1 MFGQSTTSVDTMNE
15 SSFSSSDATN
25 ARRRMAHDTPSFSLG
40 AGGFDTGEIGAG
52 RGGGYA
58 YAAGGQWLTQYLRR
72 VWSWDQIDYDSTF
85 DQMVT
90 LMGAPKHM
98 SKVYKLANYRK
109 KTKNQWARDDPGF
122 AMIQLGFL
130 AVSTLAWGI
139 ACLQDRLTVVRFLL
153 LLVKEILGHWL
164 VGGLVLSGVC
174 ASLANRYLIL
184 HSVHS
189 VAQTVEWL
197 YAFDIHCNSFFVSF
211 LLTHIVQLMI
221 LPLLLSDGLTS
232 TLCANALWALAIAA
246 YFYVTHLGYCALPF
260 LTKTEYYLYPVVGVV
275 LLYVAFAFLAVA
287 GYRFNM
293 TRMVV
298 SFYFG

>member
-1 MFGQSTTSVDTMNE
+1 MNE

-40 AGGFDTGEIGAG
+40 AGGFDTGEVGAG

-122 AMIQLGFL
+122 AMIQLG
-130 AVSTLAWGI
+130 W
-139 ACLQDRLTVVRFLL
+139 
-153 LLVKEILGHWL
+153 
-164 VGGLVLSGVC
+164 VGRAA
-174 ASLANRYLIL
+174 ASLWTTAATYLPTRVPPASSRQPPADSHDPY
-184 HSVHS
+184 HSAIRHPPS
-189 VAQTVEWL
+189 
-197 YAFDIHCNSFFVSF
+197 
-211 LLTHIVQLMI
+211 
-221 LPLLLSDGLTS
+221 LPLRHPPP
-232 TLCANALWALAIAA
+232 TL
-246 YFYVTHLGYCALPF
+246 
-260 LTKTEYYLYPVVGVV
+260 
-275 LLYVAFAFLAVA
+275 
-287 GYRFNM
+287 
-293 TRMVV
+293 
-298 SFYFG
+298 

>member
-122 AMIQLGFL
+122 AMIQLGCDSFCCWSRRFWATGWL
-130 AVSTLAWGI
+130 AGSCSA
-139 ACLQDRLTVVRFLL
+139 
-153 LLVKEILGHWL
+153 
-164 VGGLVLSGVC
+164 VC
-174 ASLANRYLIL
+174 APASPI
-184 HSVHS
+184 
-189 VAQTVEWL
+189 
-197 YAFDIHCNSFFVSF
+197 DISSCTRCTRWPKPWSGSMPS
-211 LLTHIVQLMI
+211 T
-221 LPLLLSDGLTS
+221 STATASSCRSCSLTS
-232 TLCANALWALAIAA
+232 C
-246 YFYVTHLGYCALPF
+246 
-260 LTKTEYYLYPVVGVV
+260 
-275 LLYVAFAFLAVA
+275 
-287 GYRFNM
+287 
-293 TRMVV
+293 
-298 SFYFG
+298 SS